1 MPVVNVWFNKSTD
14 PDIGT
19 WDAGYFR
26 GVVDKASK
34 VSAKGIQTLEVD
46 YPDEMTSGE
55 LQLVRQQLLD
65 PKDAP
70 AKPTVEQGEV
80 AVRVPEEALPQVEE
94 TATPFGLSPEQHA
107 KLKELWYERGH
118 YASRYWRG
126 RGADLLNK
134 NKAILHSERADY
146 QTRWRLLNGQ
156 GRTDANGRSMSN
168 SARYCRERRERRRQA
183 RLAAQQ
189 AEQQPATD
197 DPMEVSG

>member
-1 MPVVNVWFNKSTD
+1 MDDDVCHDRRCWASVNGHFTGDVLEGGRMDATTWPVQPNQALDVWFNKSTD
-14 PDIGT
+14 PEIGT

-34 VSAKGIQTLEVD
+34 PSAKGIQSLEVD

-80 AVRVPEEALPQVEE
+80 AVRVPEEALPEVEE
-94 TATPFGLSPEQHA
+94 TATPYGLTPEQHA

-118 YASRYWRG
+118 YSSRDR
-126 RGADLLNK
+126 
-134 NKAILHSERADY
+134 
-146 QTRWRLLNGQ
+146 
-156 GRTDANGRSMSN
+156 M
-168 SARYCRERRERRRQA
+168 
-183 RLAAQQ
+183 
-189 AEQQPATD
+189 
-197 DPMEVSG
+197 